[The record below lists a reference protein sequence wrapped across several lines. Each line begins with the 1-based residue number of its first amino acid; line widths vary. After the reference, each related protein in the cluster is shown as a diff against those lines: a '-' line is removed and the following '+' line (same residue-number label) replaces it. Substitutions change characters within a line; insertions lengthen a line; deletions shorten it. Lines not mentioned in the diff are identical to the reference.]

1 MTIFTV
7 AQFHLFLP
15 DELMSRDKK
24 HSEGDFTDDAEYD
37 ETSRPEYYYNKSRI
51 PTYKV
56 ILLGEAGSG
65 KSSLF
70 WRYKYGSF
78 NKGTTLQGTDR
89 FRKEFVNDNGQKV
102 QMILWDTAGMER
114 MGSLT
119 FHYYHGA
126 HAVILVFALNDVT
139 TFDSIS
145 TWNDDASRYS
155 SSEVKR
161 FLVATK
167 SDVEKSQV
175 DVTKEKINSFCKNKD
190 ITEIFY
196 TSAKTGDGIDEMFD
210 TVMKYLSGSFEK
222 QPNDDVWT
230 LAFPPKMR
238 KKNGCA
244 C

>member
-1 MTIFTV
+1 
-7 AQFHLFLP
+7 
-15 DELMSRDKK
+15 
-24 HSEGDFTDDAEYD
+24 
-37 ETSRPEYYYNKSRI
+37 
-51 PTYKV
+51 
-56 ILLGEAGSG
+56 
-65 KSSLF
+65 
-70 WRYKYGSF
+70 
-78 NKGTTLQGTDR
+78 
-89 FRKEFVNDNGQKV
+89 
-102 QMILWDTAGMER
+102 MER

-126 HAVILVFALNDVT
+126 HAVILVFALNDAA

-175 DVTKEKINSFCKNKD
+175 DVTKETINTFCKNKD
-190 ITEIFY
+190 ITEIYY

-210 TVMKYLSGSFEK
+210 SVMKYLSGSFEK
-222 QPNDDVWT
+222 QSNDDVWT